1 MEIRPKPQFKTLDG
15 LAVKQS
21 NTLHLPLTLADITG
35 TVWTNNLADREDEC
49 TERRHGGVGSGLIM
63 ALAVLLVNYRKGQ
76 VQTLGNRAAM
86 LWIDTQRYTPYLL

>member
-1 MEIRPKPQFKTLDG
+1 MEIRPKTQFKTLDG

-21 NTLHLPLTLADITG
+21 NTLHLPLTLAEITG

-63 ALAVLLVNYRKGQ
+63 ALAVPLVNSIGRDRFKPW
-76 VQTLGNRAAM
+76 AM
-86 LWIDTQRYTPYLL
+86 LWIDTQR